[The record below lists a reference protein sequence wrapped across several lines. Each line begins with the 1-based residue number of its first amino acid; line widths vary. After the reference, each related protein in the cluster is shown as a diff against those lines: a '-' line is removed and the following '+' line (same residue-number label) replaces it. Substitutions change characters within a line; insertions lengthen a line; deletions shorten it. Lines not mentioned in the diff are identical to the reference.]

1 MANVG
6 QALAAELEKE
16 AVATRRILERVPAD
30 RLDWQPHAKSMSLGQ
45 LALHLAGLPGA
56 FSRMG
61 RLDGFDASTIDF
73 TPRTPESTD
82 QILAT
87 WEASLA
93 DAKAFLGGL
102 DDQAANAPWR
112 MTLGERELMT
122 LPRHELVRTLMFNHS
137 YHHRGQLSVYLRL
150 LDVPVP
156 ATYGDSADEHPMAA
170 QA

>member
-16 AVATRRILERVPAD
+16 GAATRRILERVPAD
-30 RLDWQPHAKSMSLGQ
+30 RLDWQPHSKSMTLGE
-45 LALHLAGLPGA
+45 LALHVARLPGA
-56 FSRMG
+56 FSQMG
-61 RLDGFDASTIDF
+61 RLDGFDAATVDF
-73 TPRTPESTD
+73 TPPRPQNVDE
-82 QILAT
+82 ILAT

-93 DAKAFLGGL
+93 DAKAFLSGL
-102 DDQAANAPWR
+102 DDESANAPWR
-112 MTLGERELMT
+112 MTLGEKELMT

-156 ATYGDSADEHPMAA
+156 ATYGNSADENPFAA